1 MIVTCLTDPRLDF
14 IFHEQDVEPI
24 DEQSWKE
31 TAFVTP
37 GENYVV
43 TSILFSIDRIYFSVL
58 GNLFP
63 SIPATFDSKHFQ
75 VIINQLS
82 EHHFMGETNTYEGKS
97 PFITHAY
104 FAANDIYNELVDEPF
119 SSDVWKLQMQK
130 DREIYDYYQIRFP
143 ELLQP
148 FEKRYSRA
156 SK

>member
-1 MIVTCLTDPRLDF
+1 MIVKCLTDPRLDF

-58 GNLFP
+58 ENSFP
-63 SIPATFDSKHFQ
+63 CIPATWNSKHFQ
-75 VIINQLS
+75 VLVNQLS
-82 EHHFMGETNTYEGKS
+82 EHHFLGEKNTTENVR
-97 PFITHAY
+97 PFISYEYYAK
-104 FAANDIYNELVDEPF
+104 NNIYKDLVEEPF
-119 SSDVWKLQMQK
+119 TSDVWQLQMQK
-130 DREIYDYYQIRFP
+130 DREIYDYYQARFP